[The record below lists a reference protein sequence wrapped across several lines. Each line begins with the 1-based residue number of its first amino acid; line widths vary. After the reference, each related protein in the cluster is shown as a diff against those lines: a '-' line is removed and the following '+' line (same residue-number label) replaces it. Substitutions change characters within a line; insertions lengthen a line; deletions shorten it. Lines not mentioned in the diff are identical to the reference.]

1 MYGSAIFKWS
11 ADRVAALTDAY
22 PGVVLGGTG
31 TDGPLG
37 KTVEDLIGED
47 RYEHYEYSIYPEYKW
62 SIGFTQRG
70 CRLKCPFC
78 VVPGKEGSVQ
88 EVNSIWDIWRE
99 GTPRYIHLLD
109 NDFFGQEHWRERIEE
124 IRAGKFRVC
133 FNQGINVRLINEEVA
148 EALVSIGSYDDQF
161 KQKRVYTAW
170 DNLKQENIVFKGL
183 DYLKA
188 AGVRPKTVMVYML
201 VGYAEGETMEDVLY
215 RYNKLVDYGCM
226 PFPMVYDR
234 SNMEL
239 RRFARW
245 VIKRFCKVVTWEEY
259 RREALRHNRI

>member
-1 MYGSAIFKWS
+1 M
-11 ADRVAALTDAY
+11 
-22 PGVVLGGTG
+22 
-31 TDGPLG
+31 
-37 KTVEDLIGED
+37 
-47 RYEHYEYSIYPEYKW
+47 
-62 SIGFTQRG
+62 
-70 CRLKCPFC
+70 
-78 VVPGKEGSVQ
+78 Q